1 MRTMTSLRRAV
12 VVVVVVVAAR
22 AAAAGDPPPSPGS
35 AAATSHAEEMAR
47 MGLVRHSG
55 AWRSPQEILL
65 IERADREAAAER
77 DWAKRLER
85 LRRDLDKPATA
96 GRAAE
101 EIAEISD
108 PRAGAALVAAIR
120 SDPVAR
126 SRGLYVAALS
136 RIATPAAFAALV
148 SIVLD
153 HPDGETRI
161 AAVERLAAIGPPL
174 AVPPLVAALAS
185 DDNARVNRAAE
196 ALGRL
201 GDRSAVA
208 ALIASLETRH
218 VAAPAGGPA
227 PGATSATFTPS
238 GGGLSLGGGPTRS
251 VVAVRNDRVLEA
263 LVTLSGTSFGWDI
276 AAWRAW
282 LATTESPPPE
292 YDPRRG

>member
-1 MRTMTSLRRAV
+1 MRAMTSLRLAPVFVALAV
-12 VVVVVVVAAR
+12 R
-22 AAAAGDPPPSPGS
+22 AAASEPAPGS
-35 AAATSHAEEMAR
+35 AAATSHAETMAR

-65 IERADREAAAER
+65 IERAEREAAAER
-77 DWAKRLER
+77 DWAKKLER
-85 LRRDLDKPATA
+85 LRRELDKPDTA

-101 EIAEISD
+101 EIAGISD
-108 PRAGAALVAAIR
+108 PRAGPALVAAIR
-120 SDPVAR
+120 AEPVGR
-126 SRGLYVAALS
+126 PRGLYVAALS

-148 SIVLD
+148 SIAID

-161 AAVERLAAIGPPL
+161 AAVERLAALGPSL

-185 DDNARVNRAAE
+185 ADNARINRAAE

-208 ALIASLETRH
+208 ALIGSLETRH
-218 VAAPAGGPA
+218 VVAPAGGPA

-238 GGGLSLGGGPTRS
+238 GGGLALGAGPPPAPVTI
-251 VVAVRNDRVLEA
+251 RNDRVLEA
-263 LVTLSGTSFGWDI
+263 LVTLSGTSFGWDV

-282 LATTESPPPE
+282 LATVESPPPE